1 MYKNVYDKKTFNRSV
16 QSARRNYQKNCFQ
29 LQYRHNQLTK
39 EIQDNNERLNKLTKE
54 TYDLK
59 LSLDASQEML
69 EKKLEKINDHLVN
82 RKKKKED
89 INQPWN
95 DNDQLCQRLRDFEDR
110 SCHDNLSI
118 HGLDKVERK
127 TWEQTKETFQNF
139 FHEKS
144 R

>member
-1 MYKNVYDKKTFNRSV
+1 MYNNVYDKKTFHRSV

-69 EKKLEKINDHLVN
+69 EKELEKINDHLVH
-82 RKKKKED
+82 RKKKED

-95 DNDQLCQRLRDFEDR
+95 DNDQLFQRLRDLEDR
-110 SCHDNLSI
+110 SCPDNLSI
-118 HGLDKVERK
+118 HGFDKVEIK
-127 TWEQTKETFQNF
+127 TWEQTEETFQNF
-139 FHEKS
+139 FQEKS

>member
-1 MYKNVYDKKTFNRSV
+1 MYKNVYDKKTFQRSA

-29 LQYRHNQLTK
+29 LQHRHNQLTK

-82 RKKKKED
+82 RKKKKKTL
-89 INQPWN
+89 IN
-95 DNDQLCQRLRDFEDR
+95 LGTIMTSFVRD
-110 SCHDNLSI
+110 
-118 HGLDKVERK
+118 
-127 TWEQTKETFQNF
+127 
-139 FHEKS
+139 
-144 R
+144 